1 MLSHGLEQGFEHLVG
16 RQGQPRGAQVCAM
29 QLSGQKGW
37 NQDPPPPIPHLRVGS
52 GAGGIS
58 FWRSLPT
65 WGFLKV
71 SSSFSLFLHL
81 WVLHLGLFLLA
92 VAEDFTTLLLSL
104 HYSITVCIVKKPEG
118 DEGDLH
124 SSP

>member
-1 MLSHGLEQGFEHLVG
+1 MIEHLLG
-16 RQGQPRGAQVCAM
+16 MQCQPRGAQVYTM
-29 QLSGQKGW
+29 LLSDWKGW
-37 NQDPPPPIPHLRVGS
+37 NQDPPPPIPHLRVGN

-65 WGFLKV
+65 WGLLKV